1 MRKLKTWGY
10 MVLLFSICILGGC
23 KDTEAETVQG
33 KIVKAESSEQLL
45 MVNGQLYYN
54 TKKTD
59 NESLRCGMMDGEIDS
74 MVGRTEILKKDNQ
87 SNFATG
93 ISYQIGDQEIELAMD
108 GSWVIFKPWKPVVP
122 LDIEK

>member
-1 MRKLKTWGY
+1 MKTWGY

-108 GSWVIFKPWKPVVP
+108 GSWVMFKPWKPVVP

>member
-1 MRKLKTWGY
+1 MKTWGY

-54 TKKTD
+54 TKRTD

>member
-1 MRKLKTWGY
+1 

-33 KIVKAESSEQLL
+33 KTVKAESSEQLL

-74 MVGRTEILKKDNQ
+74 MVGRTEIPKKDNQ

-108 GSWVIFKPWKPVVP
+108 GSWVIFKLWKPVVP
-122 LDIEK
+122 LDIEE

>member
-1 MRKLKTWGY
+1 MKTWGY

-93 ISYQIGDQEIELAMD
+93 ISYQIGDQEIELATD

>member
-1 MRKLKTWGY
+1 MKTWGY

-74 MVGRTEILKKDNQ
+74 MVGWTEIPKKDNQ
-87 SNFATG
+87 SNFAIG

-108 GSWVIFKPWKPVVP
+108 GGWVIFKPWKPVVP
-122 LDIEK
+122 LDIEE

>member
-1 MRKLKTWGY
+1 MGD
-10 MVLLFSICILGGC
+10 MVLLFSICILAAA
-23 KDTEAETVQG
+23 KDKEAETVRENSESG
-33 KIVKAESSEQLL
+33 KQRAAA

-74 MVGRTEILKKDNQ
+74 MVGGQKYRKRIINP
-87 SNFATG
+87 
-93 ISYQIGDQEIELAMD
+93 IHYRYQLSDRDQEIELAMD

-122 LDIEK
+122 LDIEE

>member
-1 MRKLKTWGY
+1 MKTWGY

-59 NESLRCGMMDGEIDS
+59 NESLRCGMMDGEFDS

>member
-1 MRKLKTWGY
+1 MKTWGY

-33 KIVKAESSEQLL
+33 KTVKAESSEQLL

-74 MVGRTEILKKDNQ
+74 MVGRTEIPKKDNQ

-108 GSWVIFKPWKPVVP
+108 GCWVIFKLWKPVVP
-122 LDIEK
+122 LDIEE

>member
-1 MRKLKTWGY
+1 MKTWGY

-108 GSWVIFKPWKPVVP
+108 GSWVIFKLWKPVVP

>member
-1 MRKLKTWGY
+1 MKTWGY

-108 GSWVIFKPWKPVVP
+108 GSWVIFKLWKPVVP
-122 LDIEK
+122 LDIEE

>member
-1 MRKLKTWGY
+1 
-10 MVLLFSICILGGC
+10 
-23 KDTEAETVQG
+23 
-33 KIVKAESSEQLL
+33 

>member
-1 MRKLKTWGY
+1 MKTWGY

-33 KIVKAESSEQLL
+33 KTVKAESSEQLL

-59 NESLRCGMMDGEIDS
+59 NESLRGGMMDGEIDS
-74 MVGRTEILKKDNQ
+74 MVGRTEIPKKDNQ

-108 GSWVIFKPWKPVVP
+108 GSWVIFKLWKPVVP
-122 LDIEK
+122 LDIEE

>member
-1 MRKLKTWGY
+1 MKTWGY

-87 SNFATG
+87 SNFAIG

>member
-1 MRKLKTWGY
+1 MKTWGY

-33 KIVKAESSEQLL
+33 KIVKSESSEQLL

-87 SNFATG
+87 SNFAIG
-93 ISYQIGDQEIELAMD
+93 ISYQIGDPEIDLAMD
-108 GSWVIFKPWKPVVP
+108 G
-122 LDIEK
+122 

>member
-1 MRKLKTWGY
+1 MKTRGY
-10 MVLLFSICILGGC
+10 RILLFCVCILGGC
-23 KDTEAETVQG
+23 KDTETETIQG

-59 NESLRCGMMDGEIDS
+59 NDSLRCGMMDGEINS
-74 MVGRTEILKKDNQ
+74 MVERTEIPKKDNQ

-108 GSWVIFKPWKPVVP
+108 GGWVIFKPWKPVVTQ
-122 LDIEK
+122 DIEK

>member
-1 MRKLKTWGY
+1 MKTWGY

-33 KIVKAESSEQLL
+33 KTVKAESSEQLL

-108 GSWVIFKPWKPVVP
+108 GSWVIFKLWKPVVP
-122 LDIEK
+122 LDIEE

>member
-1 MRKLKTWGY
+1 MKTWGY
-10 MVLLFSICILGGC
+10 MVLLFSICILCGC

>member
-1 MRKLKTWGY
+1 MKTWGY

-108 GSWVIFKPWKPVVP
+108 GSWVIFKPGKPVVP

>member
-1 MRKLKTWGY
+1 MKTWGY

-87 SNFATG
+87 SNFVTG

>member
-1 MRKLKTWGY
+1 MKTWGY

-59 NESLRCGMMDGEIDS
+59 NESLRCGMMDGENRQH
-74 MVGRTEILKKDNQ
+74 GRADRNTVKRIINPTSL
-87 SNFATG
+87 
-93 ISYQIGDQEIELAMD
+93 
-108 GSWVIFKPWKPVVP
+108 PVSA
-122 LDIEK
+122 IR

>member
-1 MRKLKTWGY
+1 MKTWGY

-108 GSWVIFKPWKPVVP
+108 GGWVIFKPWKPVVP
-122 LDIEK
+122 LDIEE

>member
-1 MRKLKTWGY
+1 MKTWGY

-122 LDIEK
+122 LDIEE

>member
-1 MRKLKTWGY
+1 MKTWGY

-23 KDTEAETVQG
+23 KDKEAETVQG

-108 GSWVIFKPWKPVVP
+108 GSWVIFKLWKPVVP
-122 LDIEK
+122 LDIEE

>member
-1 MRKLKTWGY
+1 MKTWGY

-33 KIVKAESSEQLL
+33 KTVKAESSEQLL

-74 MVGRTEILKKDNQ
+74 MVGRTEIPKKGNQ

-108 GSWVIFKPWKPVVP
+108 GSWVIFKLWKPVVP
-122 LDIEK
+122 LDIEE

>member
-1 MRKLKTWGY
+1 MKTWGY

-74 MVGRTEILKKDNQ
+74 MVGRTEIRKKDNQ
-87 SNFATG
+87 SNFAIG

-108 GSWVIFKPWKPVVP
+108 GGWVIFKPWKPVVP
-122 LDIEK
+122 LDIEE

>member
-1 MRKLKTWGY
+1 MKTWRY

>member
-1 MRKLKTWGY
+1 MKTWGY

>member
-1 MRKLKTWGY
+1 MKTWGY

-74 MVGRTEILKKDNQ
+74 MVRRTEIPKKDNQ

-108 GSWVIFKPWKPVVP
+108 GGWVIFKPWKPVVP
-122 LDIEK
+122 LDIEE

>member
-1 MRKLKTWGY
+1 
-10 MVLLFSICILGGC
+10 
-23 KDTEAETVQG
+23 
-33 KIVKAESSEQLL
+33 

-74 MVGRTEILKKDNQ
+74 MVGRTEIPKKDNQ

-108 GSWVIFKPWKPVVP
+108 GGWVIFKPWKPVVP
-122 LDIEK
+122 LDIEE

>member
-1 MRKLKTWGY
+1 MKTWGY

-74 MVGRTEILKKDNQ
+74 MVGRTEIPKKDNQ
-87 SNFATG
+87 SNFAIG

-108 GSWVIFKPWKPVVP
+108 GGWVIFKPGSQLFHW
-122 LDIEK
+122 I

>member
-1 MRKLKTWGY
+1 MKTWGY

-87 SNFATG
+87 SNFAIG

-108 GSWVIFKPWKPVVP
+108 GGWVIFKPWKPVVP
-122 LDIEK
+122 LDIEE

>member
-1 MRKLKTWGY
+1 MKTWGY

-74 MVGRTEILKKDNQ
+74 MVGRTEIPKKDTQ
-87 SNFATG
+87 SNFAIG

-108 GSWVIFKPWKPVVP
+108 GGWVIFKPWKPVVP
-122 LDIEK
+122 LDIEE

>member
-1 MRKLKTWGY
+1 MKTWGY

-74 MVGRTEILKKDNQ
+74 MVGRTEIPKKDNQ
-87 SNFATG
+87 SNFAIG
-93 ISYQIGDQEIELAMD
+93 ISYQIGDKEMELAMD
-108 GSWVIFKPWKPVVP
+108 GSWVIFKLWKPVVP
-122 LDIEK
+122 LDIEE

>member
-1 MRKLKTWGY
+1 MKTWGY

-74 MVGRTEILKKDNQ
+74 MVGRQKYRKRIINPTSLSVSAIR
-87 SNFATG
+87 
-93 ISYQIGDQEIELAMD
+93 
-108 GSWVIFKPWKPVVP
+108 
-122 LDIEK
+122 

>member
-1 MRKLKTWGY
+1 MKTWGY

-74 MVGRTEILKKDNQ
+74 MVGRTEIQKKDNQ